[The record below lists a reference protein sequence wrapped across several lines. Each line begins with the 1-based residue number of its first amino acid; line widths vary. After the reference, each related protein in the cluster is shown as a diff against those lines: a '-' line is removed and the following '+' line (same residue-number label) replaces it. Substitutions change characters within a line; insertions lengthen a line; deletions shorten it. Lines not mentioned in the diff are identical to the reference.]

1 MIKKSY
7 LSLLVSLIFLLFFS
21 LNLFAQAGRGTA
33 RLSGIVVD
41 EEGKPISN
49 AKVVIVFVETKGFQQ
64 ETRTNKKGEWAFIG
78 LGTGN
83 WEITVTAEGYSP
95 QTIVSYVR
103 QLEINPKVT
112 IKLQKA
118 KTSHPWVQDD
128 ATLDIL
134 QKAEELFKSGQYD
147 EAIAQFQLFY
157 EKNPQAYP
165 VLLQMGHA
173 YREKGDLDMAQKFY
187 NEVAEKAKT
196 DPLMGK
202 EMIGKALAA
211 IGECYL
217 RQNNYEE
224 AQKFF
229 QQSLEAYPDD
239 ENLAYNV
246 AEIYFANARYNE
258 ALQYYELAAKIKP
271 SWPEPYLKMGYVY
284 INMGEMGRAVEAL
297 EKFLTLEPADSERAA
312 LVKNILATIKK

>member
-1 MIKKSY
+1 MKKKLYSY
-7 LSLLVSLIFLLFFS
+7 WLIGLVFLLTFS
-21 LNLFAQAGRGTA
+21 SSLFSQAGRGTA
-33 RLSGIVVD
+33 RLGGVVVD
-41 EEGKPISN
+41 ENDKPISN
-49 AKVVIVFVETKGFQQ
+49 AKVVIVFTENKEFRQ
-64 ETRTNKKGEWAFIG
+64 ETVTNKKGEWAFIG

-95 QTIVSYVR
+95 QTIVSYVK
-103 QLEINPKVT
+103 QLEVNPKVK

-118 KTSHPWVQDD
+118 KSSHPWVQDD

-134 QKAEELFKSGQYD
+134 QKGEELLKSGHYD
-147 EAIAQFQLFY
+147 EAIAQFELFY

-165 VLLQMGHA
+165 VLLQIGHA
-173 YREKGDLDMAQKFY
+173 YREKGELEMAFKFY
-187 NEVAEKAKT
+187 NEALEKAKP

-202 EMIGKALAA
+202 EVTGKALAA

-246 AEIYFANARYNE
+246 AEIYFANARYQE
-258 ALQYYELAAKIKP
+258 ALQYYELAARIKP
-271 SWPEPYLKMGYVY
+271 NWSDPYLKMGYVY
-284 INMGEMGRAVEAL
+284 INLNEMGRAVEFL
-297 EKFLTLEPADSERAA
+297 EKFLTLEPPDSERAA

>member
-1 MIKKSY
+1 MSRKFYFYFLTGLFLLISFSS
-7 LSLLVSLIFLLFFS
+7 SLLS
-21 LNLFAQAGRGTA
+21 QAGRGTA
-33 RLSGIVVD
+33 RLSGVVVD
-41 EEGKPISN
+41 ENGKPISN
-49 AKVVIVFVETKGFQQ
+49 AKVVIVFAETRGFQQ
-64 ETRTNKKGEWAFIG
+64 ETVTNKKGEWAFIG

-95 QTIVSYVR
+95 QTVVSYVR
-103 QLEINPKVT
+103 QLEVNPKVT

-118 KTSHPWVQDD
+118 KSSHPWVQDD

-134 QKAEELFKSGQYD
+134 QKAEDLLKSGQYD
-147 EAIAQFQLFY
+147 EAIAQFELFL

-165 VLLQMGHA
+165 VLLQIGHA
-173 YREKGDLDMAQKFY
+173 YREKGEMETALKFY
-187 NEVAEKAKT
+187 HEAAEKAKT

-202 EMIGKALAA
+202 EVMGKALAA

-246 AEIYFANARYNE
+246 AEIYFANARYQE
-258 ALQYYELAAKIKP
+258 ALQYYQLAVKIKP
-271 SWPEPYLKMGYVY
+271 NWPDPYLKMGYVY
-284 INMGEMGRAVEAL
+284 INLGELGRAVEAL
-297 EKFLTLEPADSERAA
+297 EKFLTLEPPDSERTA